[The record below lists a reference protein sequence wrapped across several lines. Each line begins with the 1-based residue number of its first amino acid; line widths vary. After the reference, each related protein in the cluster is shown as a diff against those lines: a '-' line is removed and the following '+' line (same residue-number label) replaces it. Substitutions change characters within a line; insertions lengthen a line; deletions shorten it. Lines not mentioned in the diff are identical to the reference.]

1 MSNKNLL
8 EPYHYTE
15 CGLDN
20 VYLYNIPIINDI
32 EGEEVV
38 CIPKVNK
45 LHKIIAEGI
54 VYKKGLLDAKEIK
67 FLRTQI
73 GFTQEDF
80 AKLLGKKGLSLGR
93 WERGETKIDITTD
106 ILIRMIA
113 IKYLDL
119 KGIDIEAL
127 SHMSSMQGVND
138 NINIDGFQ
146 NNYKLMGCC
155 A

>member
-8 EPYHYTE
+8 EPYHYKE

-20 VYLYNIPIINDI
+20 VYLYNIPIVKDI
-32 EGEEVV
+32 EGEEVI

-54 VYKKGLLDAKEIK
+54 IYKKGILNAKEIK

-73 GFTQEDF
+73 GFSQEDF
-80 AKLLGKKGLSLGR
+80 AKLLGKKELSLGR
-93 WERGETKIDITTD
+93 WERGETKTDVTTD

-119 KGIDIEAL
+119 KDIDIEVI
-127 SHMSSMQGVND
+127 SGMSRMDSAND
-138 NINIDGFQ
+138 NINIDG
-146 NNYKLMGCC
+146 YKSDYRLMDCC

>member
-1 MSNKNLL
+1 MSENNLL

-20 VYLYNIPIINDI
+20 VYLYNIPVVKDV

-67 FLRTQI
+67 FLRTQL

-80 AKLLGKKGLSLGR
+80 AKILGKKGLSLGR
-93 WERGETKIDITTD
+93 WERGETKLDVTTD
-106 ILIRMIA
+106 ILIRMVSV
-113 IKYLDL
+113 KYLDMENV
-119 KGIDIEAL
+119 DVEAV
-127 SHMSSMQGVND
+127 SGMSSMQSAND
-138 NINIDGFQ
+138 NINIDGYQ
-146 NNYKLMGCC
+146 SNYRLMTRC

>member
-8 EPYHYTE
+8 EPYHYKE

-20 VYLYNIPIINDI
+20 VYLYNIPIVKDI
-32 EGEEVV
+32 EGEEVI

-54 VYKKGLLDAKEIK
+54 IYKKGILNAKEIK

-73 GFTQEDF
+73 GFSQEDF

-93 WERGETKIDITTD
+93 WERGETKTDVTTD

-119 KGIDIEAL
+119 KDIDIEVI
-127 SHMSSMQGVND
+127 SGMSRMDSAND
-138 NINIDGFQ
+138 NINIDG
-146 NNYKLMGCC
+146 YKSDYRLMDCC

>member
-20 VYLYNIPIINDI
+20 VYLYNIPVVKDI
-32 EGEEVV
+32 EGEEVI

-54 VYKKGLLDAKEIK
+54 VYKKGALAAKEIR
-67 FLRTQI
+67 FLRIQI

-80 AKLLGKKGLSLGR
+80 AALLGKNGLSLGR
-93 WERGETKIDITTD
+93 WERNETKPDTTTD
-106 ILIRMIA
+106 ILIRMVA
-113 IKYLDL
+113 VKYLDL
-119 KGIDIEAL
+119 KDVDVEAL
-127 SHMSSMQGVND
+127 SGMSQMKGIND
-138 NINIDGFQ
+138 NININGYQ
-146 NNYKLMGCC
+146 SEYKLMDRC

>member
-8 EPYHYTE
+8 EPYHYLE

-20 VYLYNIPIINDI
+20 VYLYNIPIVKDV
-32 EGEEVV
+32 EGEEVI

-54 VYKKGLLDAKEIK
+54 IYKKGSLDAKEIK
-67 FLRTQI
+67 FLRIQI

-80 AKLLGKKGLSLGR
+80 AKLLGKNGLSLGR
-93 WERGETKIDITTD
+93 WERGETKADITTD

-113 IKYLDL
+113 IRYLGLEDV
-119 KGIDIEAL
+119 DIETV
-127 SHMSSMQGVND
+127 SGMSRMPDIND
-138 NINIDGFQ
+138 NINIDGFKSE
-146 NNYKLMGCC
+146 YRLMERC